1 MDVIHSAEVKDD
13 GSLVTPGR
21 TFRFWTR
28 EKNYRPHLTRLDW
41 TAPDGHTYAFT
52 YEPDNKLR
60 DLADIDPM
68 AAAQEL
74 SRRFAVCATDPAAD
88 LSGVEHLLHAAAI
101 RGHLVPDSIRQ
112 SLRSGTQVPVRV

>member
-1 MDVIHSAEVKDD
+1 MDVIQSAEVKDD

-41 TAPDGHTYAFT
+41 TAPDGQTYAFT
-52 YEPDNKLR
+52 YEPDKKLR

-68 AAAQEL
+68 AAAKEL
-74 SRRFAVCATDPAAD
+74 SRRFAV
-88 LSGVEHLLHAAAI
+88 
-101 RGHLVPDSIRQ
+101 
-112 SLRSGTQVPVRV
+112 RSEERRVGKECVSTRRSRWSQYT